1 MNTESEILKLKQ
13 SVQELQRKVR
23 ALEKDRTPKTYAEST
38 YQLPLQPT
46 SIDPVLEGIV
56 NERKRWRRGYVSGT

>member
-13 SVQELQRKVR
+13 LVQELQRKVR

-38 YQLPLQPT
+38 HQLPLQPT

-56 NERKRWRRGYVSGT
+56 KKWRKGYVIGK